1 MTDPVVLAS
10 LVVAVMVV
18 LWAVLLPLGLPYHR
32 LLRRQLRSTANGTR
46 RRDPPGVFWQVGQWD
61 SDPGHMYVANIGDDI
76 AYQVSVSACDEV
88 VGRTRSVPPCRSD
101 GMNSWSALPY
111 YVIFGV
117 DQWSK
122 RQIRVSWRS
131 ENHEWFSQTL
141 PAG

>member
-1 MTDPVVLAS
+1 
-10 LVVAVMVV
+10 
-18 LWAVLLPLGLPYHR
+18 
-32 LLRRQLRSTANGTR
+32 
-46 RRDPPGVFWQVGQWD
+46 
-61 SDPGHMYVANIGDDI
+61 MYVANIGDDI

-101 GMNSWSALPY
+101 GMGSWSALPY

-131 ENHEWFSQTL
+131 KNDEWFSQTL
-141 PAG
+141 PAS